1 MITLNLRA
9 LLNEVILEVGDMEQI
24 SPYKYSKTSNTN
36 YNFTTEQGD
45 RVNVEFPTYPLNYI
59 KSSLPNDIDKNGEFT
74 NIEFSIEGVDSQFK
88 KSNYKYLV
96 KILKTIMDITLK
108 YLSTNTPQYV
118 LIAATNKTKG
128 KEYDELDPQKIQLYQ
143 AMVLKNINKLPKYNG
158 DWGYR
163 KISNVLGMK
172 GDSILLYNGN

>member
-24 SPYKYSKTSNTN
+24 SPYKYSKTSNIS
-36 YNFTTEQGD
+36 YNFITEQND
-45 RVNVEFPTYPLNYI
+45 TVNVEFPTYPLKDI
-59 KSSLPNDIDKNGEFT
+59 KDSLPNDIDENGEFT

-96 KILKTIMDITLK
+96 KILKTILNITLDYLENNYPK
-108 YLSTNTPQYV
+108 YI
-118 LIAATNKTKG
+118 LIAASNKSPLKSQ
-128 KEYDELDPQKIQLYQ
+128 DEFDPQKTQLYQ
-143 AMVLKNINKLPKYNG
+143 SMVLKNLNKLPKYDGN
-158 DWGYR
+158 WGYR
-163 KISNVLGMK
+163 KIPNVIGIK